1 MSNSDFDF
9 ELDEVEDVDT
19 RALDPNIRKQLR
31 QAKKL
36 QAERDS
42 AFAEL
47 ESFKRDVTFTKL
59 GISEDG
65 IGRLFRKAYDGDV
78 TPEAVLAAAEE
89 YGIISRQQSNERDAN
104 SDTDAEL
111 RQLTRVQGAT
121 VGSSG
126 SNPVA
131 PEQRMAAGLADAST
145 PEQVMAFMKEMR
157 SEYPELGF

>member
-1 MSNSDFDF
+1 MSDSDFDF
-9 ELDEVEDVDT
+9 ELDEAEDVDS
-19 RALDPNIRKQLR
+19 RALDPGIRKQLR
-31 QAKKL
+31 QTKKL
-36 QAERDS
+36 QAERDA

-89 YGIISRQQSNERDAN
+89 YGIIQRQRSNEQ
-104 SDTDAEL
+104 SGYSETDAEL
-111 RQLTRVQGAT
+111 QQLARVQGAT

-131 PEQRMAAGLADAST
+131 PEQKIAAGLADANT
-145 PEQVMAFMKEMR
+145 PEEVMAFMKEMR
-157 SEYPELGF
+157 SEYPDTFS